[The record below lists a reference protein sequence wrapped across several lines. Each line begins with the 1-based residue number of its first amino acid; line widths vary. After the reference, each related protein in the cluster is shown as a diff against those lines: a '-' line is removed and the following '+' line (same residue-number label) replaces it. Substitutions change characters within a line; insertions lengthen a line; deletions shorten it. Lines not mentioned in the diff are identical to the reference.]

1 MIPSADAANWTI
13 SLLLLSLPPTSCLL
27 VSRKLLV
34 MAQDDLPYLAF
45 SFPYLS
51 FSHSPTLCRLTYYSQ
66 ASCKVFPDVGL
77 DHFDSEMP
85 DHPWILGLIIPITKT
100 RLYWDNQYSYARTAD
115 G

>member
-27 VSRKLLV
+27 VSRILSV
-34 MAQDDLPYLAF
+34 TAQDDLPYLAF
-45 SFPYLS
+45 SLS

-77 DHFDSEMP
+77 DHLDS
-85 DHPWILGLIIPITKT
+85 
-100 RLYWDNQYSYARTAD
+100 WDNQYSCARTVD